1 MTTFL
6 GVIHELRKDVLQ
18 FSVPIM
24 VWKFHDAPKELQSLS
39 NHGGDEDWLA
49 LVPPYLAGAWIPW
62 IDGGSFGVCDVSEHE
77 LPDGS
82 VVFIG
87 AHA

>member
-1 MTTFL
+1 MTDALQKAIRVWTFR
-6 GVIHELRKDVLQ
+6 E
-18 FSVPIM
+18 
-24 VWKFHDAPKELQSLS
+24 APESFKALS
-39 NHGGDEDWLA
+39 SHGGDEDWVA
-49 LVPPYLAGAWIPW
+49 LVPPHLANTYITWLQAPH
-62 IDGGSFGVCDVSEHE
+62 FAACDVSEHP